1 MIGAALSLA
10 SEAARHRPQQFLP
23 APAPFEIASEAL
35 MTSTQPD
42 LAAGQRAPQPCYE
55 LTVVAP
61 TLNERDNVRAL
72 HAALAAALT
81 GESWEVVFVDD
92 DSDDGTPDEV
102 AALAAEAPNV
112 RLLRRIG
119 RRGLA
124 TAFIEGALSSTA
136 PVIACIDADLQHDE
150 RLLPAMLAAIRS
162 GEAEVAIG
170 SRYVPGGGAA
180 GLADGREGVSRFGTR
195 LANWL
200 LGSHVSDPL
209 SGFFA
214 IGREPFERTVRHL
227 SGIGFKILVD
237 ILASAERPLRIVEL
251 PYRFR
256 PRHAG
261 TSKFDS
267 LVGAEYLQLLIDKAL
282 RGLVPARFVLFC
294 VVGGSGLLLHLGV
307 LWATHEWLSFAWA
320 QAAATLT
327 AMTSN
332 FFLNNFLTYAD
343 RRLKGWRMAWGL
355 LSFYAIC
362 AIGAVANVGVATFL
376 YGEQE
381 AYWGLAGL
389 AGALVGAVW
398 NFAVSSIV
406 TWRR

>member
-1 MIGAALSLA
+1 MTLS
-10 SEAARHRPQQFLP
+10 
-23 APAPFEIASEAL
+23 
-35 MTSTQPD
+35 QPD
-42 LAAGQRAPQPCYE
+42 TAVPRVTPLPPYE
-55 LTVVAP
+55 LTVVVP
-61 TLNERDNVRAL
+61 TLNERDNIRAL
-72 HAALAAALT
+72 HAAMAAALE
-81 GESWEVVFVDD
+81 GEAWEVVFVDD
-92 DSDDGTPDEV
+92 DSGDGTPAEV
-102 AALAAEAPNV
+102 AALASEAANV
-112 RLLRRIG
+112 RLLHRIG
-119 RRGLA
+119 RRGLS
-124 TAFIEGALSSTA
+124 TAFIEGALSSSA

-150 RLLPAMLAAIRS
+150 RLLPAMLRAIRS

-170 SRYVPGGGAA
+170 SRYAAGGGEE
-180 GLADGREGVSRFGTR
+180 GLAGSRKDVSRFGTR

-214 IGREPFERTVRHL
+214 IERRAFEGTVRRL

-237 ILASAERPLRIVEL
+237 ILASAQRPLRIVEL
-251 PYRFR
+251 PYTFR

-261 TSKFDS
+261 ASKFDS

-294 VVGGSGLLLHLGV
+294 LVGGSGLLLHLAV
-307 LWATHEWLSFAWA
+307 LWAVHGWLAFAAA
-320 QAAATLT
+320 QAVATLV

-332 FFLNNFLTYAD
+332 FFLNNVLTYAD
-343 RRLKGWRMAWGL
+343 RRLKGWRLLWGL
-355 LSFYAIC
+355 ASFYAIC

-376 YGEQE
+376 YRSED
-381 AYWGLAGL
+381 AFWGLAGL

>member
-1 MIGAALSLA
+1 MTSAQPDT
-10 SEAARHRPQQFLP
+10 AARRGVPLP
-23 APAPFEIASEAL
+23 P
-35 MTSTQPD
+35 
-42 LAAGQRAPQPCYE
+42 YE
-55 LTVVAP
+55 LTVVVP

-72 HAALAAALT
+72 YAALAAALA

-92 DSDDGTPDEV
+92 DSDDGTPGEV
-102 AALAAEAPNV
+102 AGLAAEAGNV
-112 RLLRRIG
+112 RLLHRIG
-119 RRGLA
+119 RRGLSS
-124 TAFIEGALSSTA
+124 AFIEGALSSTA

-150 RLLPAMLAAIRS
+150 RLLPVMLRTIRA
-162 GEAEVAIG
+162 GEAEVVLG
-170 SRYVPGGGAA
+170 SRYAAGGGEE
-180 GLADGREGVSRFGTR
+180 GLSGNRKDVSRFGTR

-214 IGREPFERTVRHL
+214 LDRRTFEATVRRL

-237 ILASAERPLRIVEL
+237 ILASAERPLTMLEL
-251 PYRFR
+251 PYTFR

-282 RGLVPARFVLFC
+282 RGVVPARFVLFC
-294 VVGGSGLLLHLGV
+294 LVGGIGVGLHLAV
-307 LWATHEWLSFAWA
+307 LWATHDWLGFAGG
-320 QAAATLT
+320 QTVATLA

-343 RRLKGWRMAWGL
+343 RRLKGWRLLWGL
-355 LSFYAIC
+355 ASFYAIC
-362 AIGAVANVGVATFL
+362 SVGAVANIGVASFL
-376 YGEQE
+376 HGSEG

>member
-1 MIGAALSLA
+1 MSSAAAPSA
-10 SEAARHRPQQFLP
+10 DPARLP
-23 APAPFEIASEAL
+23 LPP
-35 MTSTQPD
+35 
-42 LAAGQRAPQPCYE
+42 YE

-61 TLNERDNVRAL
+61 TLNERDNVRPL
-72 HAALAAALT
+72 HAALAATLA
-81 GESWEVVFVDD
+81 GESWELVFVDD
-92 DSDDGTPDEV
+92 DSRDGTPEEV
-102 AALAAEAPNV
+102 AALAAEAGNV
-112 RLLRRIG
+112 RLLRRFG

-150 RLLPAMLAAIRS
+150 RLLPAMLNAIRA

-170 SRYVPGGGAA
+170 SRYMAGGGEE
-180 GLADGREGVSRFGTR
+180 GLAGGRKDVSRFGTR

-214 IGREPFERTVRHL
+214 IDRRAFEATVRRL

-237 ILASAERPLRIVEL
+237 ILASAERPLRILEL
-251 PYRFR
+251 PYTFR

-261 TSKFDS
+261 ASKFDP

-294 VVGGSGLLLHLGV
+294 VVGGSGLVLHLAV
-307 LWATHEWLSFAWA
+307 LWALHGWIAFAAA
-320 QAAATLT
+320 QAVATVT

-343 RRLKGWRMAWGL
+343 RRLKGRRLLWGL
-355 LSFYAIC
+355 LSFYAVC
-362 AIGAVANVGVATFL
+362 SVGAVANVGVANFL
-376 YGEQE
+376 HGSED

-389 AGALVGAVW
+389 AGALVGVVW

-406 TWRR
+406 TWRRK

>member
-1 MIGAALSLA
+1 MTSAPPDPAD
-10 SEAARHRPQQFLP
+10 P
-23 APAPFEIASEAL
+23 APEPA
-35 MTSTQPD
+35 TTGG
-42 LAAGQRAPQPCYE
+42 AGRAVPRPPYA
-55 LTVVAP
+55 LTVVVP

-72 HAALAAALT
+72 HAALAAALD

-92 DSDDGTPDEV
+92 DSADGTPGEV
-102 AALAAEAPNV
+102 AALAAEAGNV

-119 RRGLA
+119 RRGLS

-150 RLLPAMLAAIRS
+150 RLLPAMLAAIRN

-170 SRYVPGGGAA
+170 SRYAAGGGEE
-180 GLADGREGVSRFGTR
+180 GLVGGRKDVSRYGTR

-200 LGSHVSDPL
+200 VGSHVTDPL

-214 IGREPFERTVRHL
+214 IERGAFEDSVRRL

-237 ILASAERPLRIVEL
+237 ILASAPRPLKIVEL
-251 PYRFR
+251 PYTFR

-261 TSKFDS
+261 ASKFDS

-282 RGLVPARFVLFC
+282 RGAVPARFVLFC

-307 LWATHEWLSFAWA
+307 LWAIHGWLDFAVA
-320 QAAATLT
+320 QAVATLV

-343 RRLKGWRMAWGL
+343 RRLKGWRVLWGL
-355 LSFYAIC
+355 GSFYAIC
-362 AIGAVANVGVATFL
+362 SVGAVANVGVASFL
-376 YGEQE
+376 YRSED
-381 AYWGLAGL
+381 AFWGLAGL

-406 TWRR
+406 TWRK

>member
-1 MIGAALSLA
+1 M
-10 SEAARHRPQQFLP
+10 PPCP
-23 APAPFEIASEAL
+23 AEAL
-35 MTSTQPD
+35 NSSMNSAQPTLD
-42 LAAGQRAPQPCYE
+42 TGRSAEPRHE
-55 LTVVAP
+55 LTVVVP
-61 TLNERDNVRAL
+61 TLNERENVRPLYEAVS
-72 HAALAAALT
+72 AALA
-81 GESWEVVFVDD
+81 GESWEIVFVDD
-92 DSDDGTPDEV
+92 DSGDGTPEEV
-102 AALAAEAPNV
+102 EALAAEAGNV

-124 TAFIEGALSSTA
+124 TAFIEGALSSSA
-136 PVIACIDADLQHDE
+136 PVIAFMDADLQHDE
-150 RLLPAMLAAIRS
+150 RLLPLMLAAIRS

-170 SRYVPGGGAA
+170 SRYVAGGAA
-180 GLADGREGVSRFGTR
+180 DGLTERRESVSRFGTR

-200 LGSHVSDPL
+200 LGSRVSDPL

-214 IGREPFERTVRHL
+214 IGRDPFEHTVRRL

-237 ILASAERPLRIVEL
+237 ILASAERPLRVVEL
-251 PYRFR
+251 PYSFR
-256 PRHAG
+256 PRHVG

-267 LVGAEYLQLLIDKAL
+267 LIGAEYLQLLIDKAL
-282 RGLVPARFVLFC
+282 NGLLPARFVLFC
-294 VVGGSGLLLHLGV
+294 AVGGSGLLLHLGV

-320 QAAATLT
+320 QAAATFI

-332 FFLNNFLTYAD
+332 FFLNNSLTYAD
-343 RRLKGWRMAWGL
+343 RRLKGRRIAWGL
-355 LSFYAIC
+355 LSFYVIC
-362 AIGAVANVGVATFL
+362 AFGAVANVGLASFL
-376 YGEQE
+376 YDAQG

>member
-1 MIGAALSLA
+1 MPSLA
-10 SEAARHRPQQFLP
+10 APSALP
-23 APAPFEIASEAL
+23 GNLPLP
-35 MTSTQPD
+35 P
-42 LAAGQRAPQPCYE
+42 YE

-72 HAALAAALT
+72 HAALAEALA
-81 GESWEVVFVDD
+81 GESWELVFVDD
-92 DSDDGTPDEV
+92 DSSDGTPDEV
-102 AALAAEAPNV
+102 AALAAEAVNV

-119 RRGLA
+119 RRGLS

-150 RLLPAMLAAIRS
+150 RLLPAMLKAIRA

-170 SRYVPGGGAA
+170 SRYIAGGGEE
-180 GLADGREGVSRFGTR
+180 GLAGGRKDVSRYGTR

-214 IGREPFERTVRHL
+214 IDRRAFEATVRRL

-251 PYRFR
+251 PYTFR

-294 VVGGSGLLLHLGV
+294 VVGGSGVLLHLGV
-307 LWATHEWLSFAWA
+307 LWAVHGWIGFAAA
-320 QAAATLT
+320 QAAATMT

-332 FFLNNFLTYAD
+332 FFLNNLLTYAD
-343 RRLKGWRMAWGL
+343 RRLKGWRLLWGL

-362 AIGAVANVGVATFL
+362 SVGAVANVGVASFL
-376 YGEQE
+376 YSSED
-381 AYWGLAGL
+381 AFWGLAGL

-406 TWRR
+406 TWRRK